1 MAWIACRRGISW
13 LLLACLS
20 APAAATPASTGE
32 RVPLAVVGDSDSHSY
47 QDRLSFPEGTAK
59 RGGRYRW
66 ATLQWDEVLARLR
79 GRQLDLGPWGE
90 YGTSARVAGLG
101 YRLGLHLRAP
111 RKQDYRNNFA
121 VSGQGCGGL
130 MAGYRQVPALI
141 ALMDEDPAAW
151 RNGIVVIRIGVNDFG
166 LAGQLDALA
175 RDPAAPRVQALVAAC
190 VRAIGA
196 SISAIHAHHPTT
208 RIVLVGIFDNAHWP
222 RYLGRWHSP
231 RQLANIERGLDAF
244 DHALLH
250 MAQADP
256 RVAFFDDRAWFAAR
270 WGGRG
275 PDGRPA
281 YRAVTLGRLR
291 VENREGDTPDYAVL
305 ADGHAGLAWN
315 ALWAQSLVVLL
326 NARFHLGIAPIRNEE
341 IAALPPPAYR

>member
-1 MAWIACRRGISW
+1 MAGIERWRGISL
-13 LLLACLS
+13 LLLACPFVS
-20 APAAATPASTGE
+20 AAMASAGV
-32 RVPLAVVGDSDSHSY
+32 RVPLAVIGDSDSHSY

-59 RGGRYRW
+59 RGGRYRRT
-66 ATLQWDEVLARLR
+66 TLQWDEVLARLR
-79 GRQLDLGPWGE
+79 GRRFDLGAWGE
-90 YGTSARVAGLG
+90 YGTAARVAGLG
-101 YRLGLHLRAP
+101 HRLGLHLRAP

-121 VSGQGCGGL
+121 VSGQGCDGL

-141 ALMDEDPAAW
+141 AQMDEDPAAW
-151 RNGIVVIRIGVNDFG
+151 RDGVVVIRIGVNDFG
-166 LAGQLDALA
+166 MAGQLDALA
-175 RDPAAPRVQALVAAC
+175 RDPAAPQAQEPIAAC

-196 SISAIHAHHPTT
+196 SVAAIHARHPAT

-222 RYLGRWHSP
+222 RYLDRWRSP
-231 RQLANIERGLDAF
+231 RQLADIERGLDAF
-244 DHALLH
+244 DHALLR

-281 YRAVTLGRLR
+281 YRPVTLGGLR
-291 VENREGDTPDYAVL
+291 IENREGDAPDNAVL
-305 ADGHAGLAWN
+305 ADGHAGLVWN

-326 NARFHLGIAPIRNEE
+326 NARFGLGIVPIREEE
-341 IAALPPPAYR
+341 IVALLPSAYR

>member
-13 LLLACLS
+13 LLLACSS
-20 APAAATPASTGE
+20 APVAATPASTDE
-32 RVPLAVVGDSDSHSY
+32 RVPLAVIGDSDSHSY

-59 RGGRYRW
+59 RGGRYRRT
-66 ATLQWDEVLARLR
+66 TLQWDEVLARLR

-90 YGTSARVAGLG
+90 YGTSARIAGLG
-101 YRLGLHLRAP
+101 HQLGLRLRAP

-121 VSGQGCGGL
+121 VSGQGCDGL

-151 RNGIVVIRIGVNDFG
+151 RDGIVVIRIGVNDFG
-166 LAGQLDALA
+166 MAGQLDALA
-175 RDPAAPRVQALVAAC
+175 RDPAAPQVQALVAAC
-190 VRAIGA
+190 ARAIGA
-196 SISAIHAHHPTT
+196 SIAAIHAHHPAT

-222 RYLGRWHSP
+222 RYLDRWRSP
-231 RQLANIERGLDAF
+231 RQLANIERGLNVF
-244 DHALLH
+244 DHALLRK
-250 MAQADP
+250 AQADP
-256 RVAFFDDRAWFAAR
+256 RVAFFDDRVWFAAR

-281 YRAVTLGRLR
+281 YRPVTLGGLR
-291 VENREGDTPDYAVL
+291 VENREGDSPGNAVL
-305 ADGHAGLAWN
+305 ADGHAGLVWN

-326 NARFHLGIAPIRNEE
+326 NARFGLGITPIRDEE
-341 IAALPPPAYR
+341 IAALLPPARR

>member
-1 MAWIACRRGISW
+1 MVRTACRRGMR
-13 LLLACLS
+13 LALLAGLS
-20 APAAATPASTGE
+20 ALAAVALASE
-32 RVPLAVVGDSDSHSY
+32 SVPLAVIGDSDSHSY
-47 QDRLSFPEGTAK
+47 QDRLSFPADTAK
-59 RGGRYRW
+59 RGGRYRQT
-66 ATLQWDEVLARLR
+66 TLQWDEVLARLR
-79 GRQLDLGPWGE
+79 GRQLDLGAWGE

-101 YRLGLHLRAP
+101 RWLGLGLRAP

-121 VSGQGCGGL
+121 VSGQGCDGL

-151 RNGIVVIRIGVNDFG
+151 RNGVVVIRIGVNDFG
-166 LAGQLDALA
+166 MAEQLDALA
-175 RDPAAPRVQALVAAC
+175 RNPAAPQAQAPIAAC
-190 VRAIGA
+190 AQAIGA
-196 SISAIHAHHPTT
+196 SVAAIRARHPAT

-222 RYLGRWHSP
+222 RYLDRWRSP

-244 DHALLH
+244 DHALLR

-275 PDGRPA
+275 PEGRSA
-281 YRAVTLGRLR
+281 YRRVALGGLR
-291 VENREGDTPDYAVL
+291 VGNRAGDAPDNAVL
-305 ADGHAGLAWN
+305 ADGHAGLVWN

-326 NARFHLGIAPIRNEE
+326 NARFGLDIAPIRDEE
-341 IAALPPPAYR
+341 IVALLPPAYR